1 VNIEL
6 IKAPAD
12 TALHPHLVL
21 AKLERLLGLRYLP
34 HQWTDLLRVLKPAAS
49 ELRFPDVHRCLAWL
63 EHEEQTTEHVHILAR
78 HLTIG
83 ESYFFREIVL
93 FSLLRDTI
101 VPNILRRKSETGD
114 SLLRVWSAGCST
126 GEEAYSLAI
135 VIASMLPDDSPM
147 RVQILGTDVNPTA
160 VQRARQGEYREW
172 SFRDMSPG
180 LKDMWFDVD
189 GEQRYTVKERLR
201 SMTHFET
208 LNLIDAHN
216 FPLQMDIILCRNVLM
231 YFTRQVVQDIVTGFK
246 RSLRPD
252 GWLAPS
258 LTETTLINLPG
269 LEGVRFGEVTVFRHQ
284 KRELPCFHGGG
295 ARQPTGS
302 VETVMP
308 EKPAHAPA
316 HPFDELLPERVL
328 GERAARNDVLSAMED
343 LLSAA
348 MPVQSA
354 GEFENLLEDTEL
366 TVPNDTDMQPRT
378 VPSHADA
385 AKALA
390 DAGRLEDAL
399 IAAEQAVD
407 QDKMCAYNQYLLAT
421 ILRELG
427 ETQRALQ
434 AFERALYLDPDS
446 IAAHFG
452 LGSLYR
458 FLGMQEK
465 ATRHLA
471 NALQLIDA
479 LPEQDGLLEWSGM
492 TAVRL
497 AQEIRAVDEARL

>member
-1 VNIEL
+1 MKAEL

-34 HQWTDLLRVLKPAAS
+34 HQWTDLLRLLKPAAS
-49 ELRFPDVHRCLAWL
+49 ELRFPDVQRCLAWL

-160 VQRARQGEYREW
+160 VQRAREGRYREW

-231 YFTRQVVQDIVTGFK
+231 YFTRQVVQDIITGFTIMPCVVSTAAEDGGSAVAF
-246 RSLRPD
+246 SLN
-252 GWLAPS
+252 GGF
-258 LTETTLINLPG
+258 LTT
-269 LEGVRFGEVTVFRHQ
+269 Q
-284 KRELPCFHGGG
+284 
-295 ARQPTGS
+295 S
-302 VETVMP
+302 
-308 EKPAHAPA
+308 APA
-316 HPFDELLPERVL
+316 NKSGGQPLHVYP
-328 GERAARNDVLSAMED
+328 DV
-343 LLSAA
+343 
-348 MPVQSA
+348 
-354 GEFENLLEDTEL
+354 
-366 TVPNDTDMQPRT
+366 
-378 VPSHADA
+378 
-385 AKALA
+385 
-390 DAGRLEDAL
+390 
-399 IAAEQAVD
+399 
-407 QDKMCAYNQYLLAT
+407 
-421 ILRELG
+421 
-427 ETQRALQ
+427 
-434 AFERALYLDPDS
+434 
-446 IAAHFG
+446 
-452 LGSLYR
+452 
-458 FLGMQEK
+458 
-465 ATRHLA
+465 A
-471 NALQLIDA
+471 N
-479 LPEQDGLLEWSGM
+479 
-492 TAVRL
+492 TAVGRSWMGY
-497 AQEIRAVDEARL
+497 R